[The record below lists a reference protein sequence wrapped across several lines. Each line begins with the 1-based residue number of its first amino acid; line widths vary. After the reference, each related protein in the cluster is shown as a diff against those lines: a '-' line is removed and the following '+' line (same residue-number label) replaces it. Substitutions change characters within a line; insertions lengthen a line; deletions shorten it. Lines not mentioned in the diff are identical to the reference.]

1 MELSFVDIPSVD
13 VQYTVADGIIHLI
26 VEYDYVQ
33 HDTWGYYEDSTCTEK
48 ESYEIIT
55 DEGWVEKVKKFDLS
69 SPTAIKKKWWDD
81 FTSYIKPFWFDFNA
95 PIEPQLEAFIKENMA
110 TESDFGDTV
119 ESMLAFIHGRYLVG

>member
-1 MELSFVDIPSVD
+1 MELSFVDLPSVD

-26 VEYDYVQ
+26 VEYDYEEY
-33 HDTWGYYEDSTCTEK
+33 DILGYYEDSILTEK

-69 SPTAIKKKWWDD
+69 SPTAIKKNWWDD
-81 FTSYIKPFWFDFNA
+81 FTRHIKPFWFDFNA

-110 TESDFGDTV
+110 TESDHGDTA